1 MSASFDDRN
10 HFIIC
15 QHVKVFTKPSSVPN
29 QDGQKCTC
37 LHTTCLFL
45 NLASTSPNST
55 PPLKLPSQSSIF
67 STPFGGDYHI
77 LLPSSIP
84 PSSHP
89 SLRTH
94 LSRIILRLPL
104 KTVPAVRIEP
114 RRSWQKLHDRLR
126 LFLRYMT
133 HFHTR
138 LRFFLCCMRKINIW
152 LRFFLRW
159 MTLNYLCFCL
169 RAKTQSIGNRDRVE
183 SLDF

>member
-1 MSASFDDRN
+1 MSRFLLSHRLFQIKMDKSV
-10 HFIIC
+10 H
-15 QHVKVFTKPSSVPN
+15 VFTPHVYSSIWLQLSPILLHHSNYPASPVHSQLPSGETTISCSLFHTSIKPS
-29 QDGQKCTC
+29 
-37 LHTTCLFL
+37 LFKD
-45 NLASTSPNST
+45 
-55 PPLKLPSQSSIF
+55 PPLQNHTS
-67 STPFGGDYHI
+67 G
-77 LLPSSIP
+77 
-84 PSSHP
+84 
-89 SLRTH
+89 
-94 LSRIILRLPL
+94 LPL